1 MIYEWI
7 FSIITKKLIEKKKNW
22 IQNETKNIDSITLFF
37 FFHFSPNWN
46 EKNSDYWNDRRTNI
60 RKISIKMSVYII
72 KQMVDKESS
81 ENHLQNV
88 S

>member
-7 FSIITKKLIEKKKNW
+7 FSIITKKLIEKKKKLNS
-22 IQNETKNIDSITLFF
+22 KR
-37 FFHFSPNWN
+37 N